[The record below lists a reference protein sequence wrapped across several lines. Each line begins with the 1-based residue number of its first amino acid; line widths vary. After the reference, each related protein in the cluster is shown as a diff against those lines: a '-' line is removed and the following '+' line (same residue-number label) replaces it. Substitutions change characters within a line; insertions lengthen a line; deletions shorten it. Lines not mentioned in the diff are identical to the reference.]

1 MHITVLYFASLADQ
15 AQKGSESL
23 TIEADTNLSELY
35 QKLQTSYQFRQQPA
49 ELRVAINDEFATWD
63 DEINEGDTI
72 VFIPPVAG
80 G

>member
-1 MHITVLYFASLADQ
+1 MNINVLYFASLADK
-15 AQKGSESL
+15 AQKGSESII
-23 TIEADTNLSELY
+23 IEAGTNLAELY
-35 QKLQTSYQFRQQPA
+35 QKLQSSYQFRQQPS